1 MKKIILIFLLTLT
14 FSCSDEETDFTA
26 QNEMDIKEYI
36 QENNLT
42 TQKTNSGIYY
52 IINTDGS
59 GNAPTVNSNVTIG
72 YKGYFLD
79 NSIFDQSMNATFNL
93 SAVIP
98 GFSQSVQLL
107 KPGGSGTF
115 IIPSRLA
122 YGNKGSSSIPGG
134 AVLVFDIN
142 LISIN

>member
-52 IINTDGS
+52 TINTDGS
-59 GNAPTVNSNVTIG
+59 GNAPIVNSNVTIG

-98 GFSQSVQLL
+98 GFAQSVQLL

>member
-1 MKKIILIFLLTLT
+1 M
-14 FSCSDEETDFTA
+14 
-26 QNEMDIKEYI
+26 
-36 QENNLT
+36 
-42 TQKTNSGIYY
+42 
-52 IINTDGS
+52 
-59 GNAPTVNSNVTIG
+59 TIG

-98 GFSQSVQLL
+98 GFAQSVQLL